1 MMMMSKA
8 QTQLIATTLVLFNAL
23 HLVAARGRGG
33 GGGGGGSAATEEE
46 PHNPPQSTNT
56 QDCTQTHQC
65 VAIGS
70 ARIPISYFIWGGVI
84 LGVLVLSCCCC
95 ILWKCGVCSK
105 LTNRARC
112 GKQQQKNL
120 HQESGGLPP
129 YSGNGSRYSKGDY
142 ASLHS
147 FDQQKE
153 AYNPPYQIQQQQ
165 QSYGQG
171 GLGYATSAP
180 GAPQYPSNPSQYY
193 QPPIGAPPRH

>member
-65 VAIGS
+65 VAI
-70 ARIPISYFIWGGVI
+70 VI